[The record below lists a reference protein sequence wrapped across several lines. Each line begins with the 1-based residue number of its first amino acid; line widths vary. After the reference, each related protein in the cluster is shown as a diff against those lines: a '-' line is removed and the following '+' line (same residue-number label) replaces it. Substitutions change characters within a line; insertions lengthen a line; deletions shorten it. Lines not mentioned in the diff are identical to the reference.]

1 MKKNYYS
8 QNLNN
13 TDSKLDNNTSNSQ
26 IKTTNVNVLL
36 NRVRLEK
43 KKTFNKRIFIS
54 LCLTTVVSLLAVF
67 VIIQS

>member
-13 TDSKLDNNTSNSQ
+13 TDSKLDDNTSNSQ

-43 KKTFNKRIFIS
+43 KK
-54 LCLTTVVSLLAVF
+54 LLIKEYLFHF
-67 VIIQS
+67 VLQL

>member
-1 MKKNYYS
+1 MKNVFSSFKGKVLSSHISEEENM
-8 QNLNN
+8 NE
-13 TDSKLDNNTSNSQ
+13 SKS
-26 IKTTNVNVLL
+26 TNINILL